1 MHYPCTHADKHMH
14 MLAHTHPRPPPTH
27 IRTHAHTHPRPPPTH
42 THTHTYTCT
51 HTHTVSHCPILFSY
65 SPKTDTCKTCD
76 TFKVQTDAERD
87 EATLTQLRGEWE
99 LHLCKAERAYQD
111 IKEDSAL
118 AISDPD
124 VLVLTFDL
132 QQSLPTPV
140 LTTNVVFYK
149 RQLWTYNLGIH
160 NCGTESGH
168 MHLWHEGMASRGSHD
183 IASCLLKYL
192 KDTSPTATHLIT
204 YGDSCGGQNRNVY
217 VLSMWLH
224 IVASDEFAITVVD
237 QKFMTVGHSYLPND
251 RDFGSIE
258 TERRKR
264 NTVFVPDEW
273 AELILKA
280 RRKKPVHCD
289 QDDSSRFRVIGT
301 SLQGLCQQKDK
312 H

>member
-1 MHYPCTHADKHMH
+1 M
-14 MLAHTHPRPPPTH
+14 
-27 IRTHAHTHPRPPPTH
+27 
-42 THTHTYTCT
+42 
-51 HTHTVSHCPILFSY
+51 
-65 SPKTDTCKTCD
+65 
-76 TFKVQTDAERD
+76 QTDAERD

-111 IKEDSAL
+111 LKEDSAL
-118 AISDPD
+118 AI
-124 VLVLTFDL
+124 
-132 QQSLPTPV
+132 
-140 LTTNVVFYK
+140 
-149 RQLWTYNLGIH
+149 
-160 NCGTESGH
+160 SGH

-264 NTVFVPDEW
+264 NTVFVPDE
-273 AELILKA
+273 
-280 RRKKPVHCD
+280 
-289 QDDSSRFRVIGT
+289 
-301 SLQGLCQQKDK
+301 
-312 H
+312 